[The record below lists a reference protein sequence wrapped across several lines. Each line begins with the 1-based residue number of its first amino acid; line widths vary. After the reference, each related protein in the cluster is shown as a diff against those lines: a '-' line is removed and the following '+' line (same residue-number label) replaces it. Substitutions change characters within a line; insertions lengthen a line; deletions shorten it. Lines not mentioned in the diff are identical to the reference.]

1 MNSTMDEPNV
11 EPRRLRFE
19 RRPSPVLVEHRPLY
33 KICQLLLVL
42 HISSRG
48 GKSSLPRLHLF
59 NWALKRTDRIQKL
72 TEAAKAKVLHITAWG
87 FDPALAIAIRYA
99 VAEGLLR
106 PTSTGYQISE
116 KGQSFIDEV
125 LKDAAVFRSERTFL
139 KGIGKDITESM
150 VEAVAKGWESA

>member
-1 MNSTMDEPNV
+1 MDELAADR
-11 EPRRLRFE
+11 RRLRFE

-42 HISSRG
+42 HISSRS
-48 GKSSLPRLHLF
+48 GKSTLPRLHLF

-72 TEAAKAKVLHITAWG
+72 VDAAKAKVLHITAWG

-99 VAEGLLR
+99 LAEGLLQ
-106 PTSTGYQISE
+106 PTSTGYQISD

-125 LKDAAVFRSERTFL
+125 LKDSDAFAGERVLL
-139 KGIGKDITESM
+139 KEIGKDITENM
-150 VEAVAKGWESA
+150 VETVAKGWEAA